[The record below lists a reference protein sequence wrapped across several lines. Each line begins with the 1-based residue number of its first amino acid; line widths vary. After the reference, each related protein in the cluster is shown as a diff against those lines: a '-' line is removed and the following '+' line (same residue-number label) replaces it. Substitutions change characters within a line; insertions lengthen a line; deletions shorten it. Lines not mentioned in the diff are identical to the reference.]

1 MDKTREYF
9 SIKMLHK
16 LSLMIEI
23 SYGTDNF
30 YNCFKKTLSPVTL
43 NKICDQ
49 HYVKQDFVNF
59 TRKSKQLNTGSKI
72 YLLWEKYSHASIH
85 HHCRAIGKTSI
96 KTETCFICLT
106 YVLDGF
112 DRSYDGVIGSIGV
125 SNDVIVVHIHNIY
138 LIFPNGWVQIWC
150 LHLFFSADDI
160 CMLIADPESTI
171 KDRNEQF

>member
-59 TRKSKQLNTGSKI
+59 PRKSKQPNTGSKI
-72 YLLWEKYSHASIH
+72 FFIMREIFTRKYSSSLP
-85 HHCRAIGKTSI
+85 CYRKN
-96 KTETCFICLT
+96 F
-106 YVLDGF
+106 
-112 DRSYDGVIGSIGV
+112 
-125 SNDVIVVHIHNIY
+125 N
-138 LIFPNGWVQIWC
+138 
-150 LHLFFSADDI
+150 
-160 CMLIADPESTI
+160 
-171 KDRNEQF
+171 